1 MSKAWPVSWARSWAF
16 WLCES
21 LLVTWVYKMNNKP
34 LRTNPTGQR
43 NCPNNSRSVKH
54 NKSWKSDIPSSSSRV
69 DPRSKDNVTGDN

>member
-34 LRTNPTGQR
+34 LVVITNKPDRTAEL
-43 NCPNNSRSVKH
+43 SE
-54 NKSWKSDIPSSSSRV
+54 
-69 DPRSKDNVTGDN
+69 